1 MSNIDRLVLLSS
13 SRWLYR
19 PGLFILLIILAAPLT
34 IDVVPPLL
42 DYPIHLARSYITLEY
57 PNDPLLREIFT
68 IDWRPIPNLASD
80 IILFFLGRFF
90 EIETA
95 GRLLIGFCIS
105 LTFLSVIFLHR
116 VNFGYWGWWP
126 LLAVIPAYHGAL
138 TAGFINYSI
147 GIALIPAFLAIAKLL
162 NQQKLICRIIA
173 HSIFALILFFCH
185 VISVGLF
192 GIFLLSYECW
202 NIIKNKL
209 ISPRTLTY
217 GALTLIL
224 PFIWP
229 AILYIKYSLSKII
242 ERETPTIIGIWDF
255 DARLRGVLMPF
266 ISGNYLLDFI
276 AFFLFISIFGY
287 LIYYKSLAFCHDY
300 SIGTIIVFMLF
311 LVVPGHMLDAAF
323 ISDRLPIAIVLV
335 GIASTNPQRIKKE
348 HAAFFAALVLSVTMT
363 RASSMT
369 MSWMESSRYYLRLN
383 EAVEIIERG
392 ASVMILS
399 PMTELRDMGLG
410 FWHGIRMNSPNW
422 HFSLLN
428 IPALHSYA
436 VIPLTKQAVFSQ
448 LHFVWADKQILSLKE
463 PYSTLNYGDGGDSTW
478 DPTIIL
484 KQSHKDG
491 LAMSNRERFDYFLV
505 VYADRL
511 SRKLRREIESQ
522 SPIYVDEEFILLRAP
537 APTPR

>member
-1 MSNIDRLVLLSS
+1 MSKIDQLALLSS
-13 SRWLYR
+13 SRWLYWS
-19 PGLFILLIILAAPLT
+19 GIFLLLIILVVPLT

-57 PNDPLLREIFT
+57 PNNSLLREIF
-68 IDWRPIPNLASD
+68 IVDWRPIPNLASD

-126 LLAVIPAYHGAL
+126 LLAAIPAYHGAL
-138 TAGFINYSI
+138 TAGFINYSF
-147 GIALIPAFLAIAKLL
+147 GIALLSMFLAIAKLL
-162 NQQKLICRIIA
+162 NQHKLIYRIIA
-173 HSIFALILFFCH
+173 HSIFALFLFFCH
-185 VISVGLF
+185 IISVGLF
-192 GIFLLSYECW
+192 GIFLFSYECW
-202 NIIKNKL
+202 NIIKDRF
-209 ISPRTLTY
+209 ISPRVVTY
-217 GALTLIL
+217 GAVTLIL

-229 AILYIKYSLSKII
+229 TILYIKHSLSKVI
-242 ERETPTIIGIWDF
+242 ERETPTIIGTWDF

-266 ISGNYLLDFI
+266 ISGDYLLDFI
-276 AFFLFISIFGY
+276 AFILFVFIFGY
-287 LIYYKSLAFCHDY
+287 LIYCKALAFSHDY
-300 SIGTIIVFMLF
+300 SIGIGIALILF
-311 LVVPGHMLDAAF
+311 LVLPGHMLDAAF

-335 GIASTNPQRIKKE
+335 GIASTNPQGIKKE
-348 HAAFFAALVLSVTMT
+348 HAAFFAVLVLSVTMT

-369 MSWMESSRYYLRLN
+369 MSWIESSRYYLRLN
-383 EAVEIIERG
+383 KAVEIVERG

-410 FWHGIRMNSPNW
+410 FWHGIRMTSPNW

-436 VIPLTKQAVFSQ
+436 VIPLTKRAVFSQ

-484 KQSHKDG
+484 EQSRKDG
-491 LAMSNRERFDYFLV
+491 MAMSNQERFDYFLV

-511 SRKLRREIESQ
+511 SPKLRREIESQ
-522 SPIYVDEEFILLRAP
+522 SPLYVDEELILLRAP
-537 APTPR
+537 APTP